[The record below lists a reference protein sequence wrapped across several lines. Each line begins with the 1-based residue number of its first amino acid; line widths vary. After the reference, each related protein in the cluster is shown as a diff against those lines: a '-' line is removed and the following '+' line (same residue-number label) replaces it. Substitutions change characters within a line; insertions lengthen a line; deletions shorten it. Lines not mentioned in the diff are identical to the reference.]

1 MKGLE
6 LSRLYWLECGLPMI
20 QQDFPELVDKIAA
33 GLCGSGSECYGYD
46 DETSRDHDFEPGFIL
61 FLPDEDIIDQK
72 TAFTL
77 EKAYNRLPKEFLG
90 FKRSQVSPVG
100 GNRHGVIKVSD
111 YLKQKTGSADG
122 ILTDEQWLSIPD
134 EFLAEA
140 INGEIFFDPSG
151 IIKPIREKLSKM
163 PQDIYLKKLAGQ
175 LLVMGQSGQYN
186 YLRCLQHDEP
196 EAAQLSAYRF
206 SEAAMKTIFLLNRKY
221 MPYYKWSY
229 RAFNELEN
237 LRYLKNYL
245 YYLIS
250 TDNSESNR
258 KAKKEMIEAVSL
270 LVIGELKAQGLSED
284 PSEELEQHAYVLNE
298 KISDANIRNLSIL
311 YTV

>member
-61 FLPDEDIIDQK
+61 FLPDESVIDQK
-72 TAFTL
+72 TAFAL
-77 EKAYNRLPKEFLG
+77 EKAYNRLPKVFLG
-90 FKRSQVSPVG
+90 FKRSNVSPVG
-100 GNRHGVIKVSD
+100 GNRHGVIRVSD
-111 YLKQKTGSADG
+111 YLNQMTGSPDG
-122 ILTDEQWLSIPD
+122 NLSTEQWLTIPD

-140 INGEIFFDPSG
+140 INGEIFHDPSG
-151 IIKPIREKLSKM
+151 IIKPARKKLKEM
-163 PQDIYLKKLAGQ
+163 PEDIFLKKLAGQ

-196 EAAQLSAYRF
+196 EAAQLSAFRY

-229 RAFNELEN
+229 RAFNELET

-250 TDNSESNR
+250 TDNSEANS
-258 KAKKEMIEAVSL
+258 KTKKEMIEAVAL
-270 LVIGELKAQGLSED
+270 LVIGELRSQGLSDD
-284 PSEELEQHAYVLNE
+284 PSEELEQQAYSLNE
-298 KISDANIRNLSIL
+298 KISDANIRNLSIF